1 MNHQPRY
8 WLAAA
13 VLLGTIGLI
22 SGCAG
27 DPPDPRIKFTE
38 QVNQDLTTAY
48 QPPHNETSGWDAI
61 WQLGQQSVD
70 VTWLAPVTQ
79 QRLPLI
85 VYLPGLGESS
95 SAGIEWRKVWAE
107 AGYAVLSV
115 QGHAY
120 DQSVYASAQALDG
133 DFRGL
138 ASSHYTASAL
148 RDRLSTLQKVLTEVR
163 ARAAKGDAQLA
174 AIDWDQV
181 VVAGFDLGAQTAAA
195 VAGALEPG
203 VVSGVAIQP
212 KAVLLL
218 SPYVEAGARRDVF
231 ARMSAPVLSMTGQED
246 EDPFNWVSSYRQRQV
261 LGESVTVAG
270 SVQLDLNKAT
280 HKTLSGTELFNRP
293 VKKEDRGNDP
303 AGDPSGKGK
312 GHKRGSK
319 SGGGVHGPMVGE
331 PAPDPKQVAA
341 IQAIGVAFLDSRIK
355 HNPAATEW
363 LQNGAPGWLGGAGR
377 LK

>member
-1 MNHQPRY
+1 MNVQPRY
-8 WLAAA
+8 WLAVGAL
-13 VLLGTIGLI
+13 VGGLGLI

-27 DPPDPRIKFTE
+27 DPPDPRIEFTE
-38 QVNQDLTTAY
+38 RLNKELTTAY
-48 QPPHNETSGWDAI
+48 QPSHNETTGWGAI
-61 WQLGQQSVD
+61 WQLDQQSVD
-70 VTWLAPVTQ
+70 VAWLAPATHE
-79 QRLPLI
+79 RLPLI
-85 VYLPGLGESS
+85 IYLPGLGESAS
-95 SAGIEWRKVWAE
+95 GGVEWRKAWAQ

-120 DQSVYASAQALDG
+120 DQSVLASPQALYG
-133 DFRGL
+133 DFRGM
-138 ASSHYTASAL
+138 ASSHYTAAAL

-174 AIDWDQV
+174 AIDWNQV
-181 VVAGFDLGAQTAAA
+181 VVAGFDVGAQTAEAL
-195 VAGALEPG
+195 AGALEPG
-203 VVSGVAIQP
+203 ATSGVAIQP

-218 SPYVEAGARRDVF
+218 SPYVEAGARREVF
-231 ARMSAPVLSMTGQED
+231 AQISAPVLSMTGQED

-270 SVQLDLNKAT
+270 SVQLELNKAT
-280 HKTLSGTELFNRP
+280 HRTLSGTELFNRP
-293 VKKEDRGNDP
+293 LKKADKGS
-303 AGDPSGKGK
+303 DPSGDAAKGG
-312 GHKRGSK
+312 GHKRGAK
-319 SGGGVHGPMVGE
+319 SGSGFHGPVVGE

-363 LQNGAPGWLGGAGR
+363 LQKGAPGWLDGAGR

>member
-1 MNHQPRY
+1 MNLQPRY
-8 WLAAA
+8 WLAVGAL
-13 VLLGTIGLI
+13 VGSLGLI

-38 QVNQDLTTAY
+38 RINEHLATAY
-48 QPPHNETSGWDAI
+48 QPAHNETSGWDAI

-79 QRLPLI
+79 GRVPLI
-85 VYLPGLGESS
+85 IYLPGLGEGAS
-95 SAGIEWRKVWAE
+95 GGVVWRNAWAQ

-120 DQSVYASAQALDG
+120 DKSIFSSRQALDG

-138 ASSHYTASAL
+138 ASSDYTAAAL
-148 RDRLSTLQKVLTEVR
+148 RDRLSTLQEVLTEVR
-163 ARAAKGDAQLA
+163 KRAAKGDAQLA
-174 AIDWDQV
+174 AIDWSQV
-181 VVAGFDLGAQTAAA
+181 VVAGFDVGAQTAEAL
-195 VAGALEPG
+195 AGALEPG
-203 VVSGVAIQP
+203 TTSGVAIEP

-218 SPYVEAGARRDVF
+218 SPYVEAGARREVF
-231 ARMSAPVLSMTGQED
+231 AQMSAPVLSMTGQED

-261 LGESVTVAG
+261 LGESVTVPG
-270 SVQLDLNKAT
+270 SVQLELDKAT
-280 HKTLSGTELFNRP
+280 HKTLSGTALFNRP
-293 VKKEDRGNDP
+293 EKKADKGSD
-303 AGDPSGKGK
+303 ASGGASKGR
-312 GHKRGSK
+312 GHKHGAK
-319 SGGGVHGPMVGE
+319 SGGGSHGPMGE

-355 HNPAATEW
+355 HNAAATEW
-363 LQNGAPGWLGGAGR
+363 LQKGAPGWLGGAGS